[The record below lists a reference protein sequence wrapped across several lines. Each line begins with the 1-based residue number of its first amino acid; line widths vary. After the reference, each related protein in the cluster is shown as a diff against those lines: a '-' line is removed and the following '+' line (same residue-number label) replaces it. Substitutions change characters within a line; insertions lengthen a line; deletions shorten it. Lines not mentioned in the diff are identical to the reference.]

1 MMAYSPDEPTDC
13 RTIRYERGNGMAQW
27 PWEYLFVALNA
38 QLGTFYTP
46 FWVVNLLLF
55 IFTIVAYVWSTR
67 GAHGKGVLGN
77 EWEYLL
83 WISVSTFGLN
93 LVYAAFQWYGVFPII
108 TTAVGLYL
116 LRDTV
121 VHRFPPQLAA
131 EEAHE
136 AMLRA
141 RRQTS
146 DGIEATL
153 KRPNRRSGSKKR

>member
-1 MMAYSPDEPTDC
+1 
-13 RTIRYERGNGMAQW
+13 MAQW

-93 LVYAAFQWYGVFPII
+93 LVYAAFQWYGIFPII